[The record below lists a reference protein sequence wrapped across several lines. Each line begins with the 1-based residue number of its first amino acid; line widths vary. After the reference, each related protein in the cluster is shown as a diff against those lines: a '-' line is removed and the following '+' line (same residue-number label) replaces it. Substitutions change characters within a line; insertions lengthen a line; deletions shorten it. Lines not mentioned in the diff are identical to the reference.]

1 LLACTMGLVSAAD
14 ETILMEAEA
23 FPEVGGWS
31 IDTAFTQI
39 VGSPYLLAHG
49 LGRPV
54 KDAVGKVTVRQGGS
68 YRVWV
73 RTKDWVA
80 PWKAPGTPGRFQVL
94 VNDKPL
100 SAEFGTVGADWH
112 WQDGGTVEM
121 KAGESRVALHD
132 LTGFDGRCDAI
143 LFSNQKDFTPPHGKE
158 LASAR
163 KRWAGL
169 PAEPEDAGE
178 FDLVFRESKESAMT
192 KADLIA
198 AVAAKA
204 NVSAAQADTVIQ
216 AFVDLVVES
225 AKKGDK
231 VSWPGFG
238 SFATSKRQARTGRN
252 PRTGEPVQIAASTA
266 MKFSPSS
273 TLKAELNPNR

>member
-1 LLACTMGLVSAAD
+1 M
-14 ETILMEAEA
+14 
-23 FPEVGGWS
+23 
-31 IDTAFTQI
+31 
-39 VGSPYLLAHG
+39 
-49 LGRPV
+49 
-54 KDAVGKVTVRQGGS
+54 VT
-68 YRVWV
+68 
-73 RTKDWVA
+73 
-80 PWKAPGTPGRFQVL
+80 
-94 VNDKPL
+94 
-100 SAEFGTVGADWH
+100 
-112 WQDGGTVEM
+112 
-121 KAGESRVALHD
+121 
-132 LTGFDGRCDAI
+132 
-143 LFSNQKDFTPPHGKE
+143 E
-158 LASAR
+158 LR
-163 KRWAGL
+163 
-169 PAEPEDAGE
+169 
-178 FDLVFRESKESAMT
+178 FRESKESAMT
-192 KADLIA
+192 KADLLA